1 MQEFLVRVLHV
12 ILVFL
17 SELLRHALYR
27 KTHLTLLFQ
36 HLYVNYN
43 ELDAYHDLVFVSCK
57 VSTSQYFPY
66 FTLSAAQPQRCRAVN
81 TLHFNPFV
89 RSTSAVS
96 FVRTW
101 DTSICLAVFVAKTF
115 QTTVVFILLCRI
127 NRLIAG
133 TAAEKCGI
141 HESAAKVLAGFL
153 RHVGWNPNHHCPGT
167 AVGEDRYALACAH
180 TTVNVFH
187 LSTCSS
193 DPPAIYKAL
202 WIVALNMP
210 DCLFLQPSQKREFR
224 DV

>member
-1 MQEFLVRVLHV
+1 MERSFPSVSCGVVNVMYCEVLHFVVIRGNTTASVTVAFWLSRMDCNHELPSLGRLSGKQSCCTNMQEFLVRVLHV

-96 FVRTW
+96 FVRT
-101 DTSICLAVFVAKTF
+101 
-115 QTTVVFILLCRI
+115 
-127 NRLIAG
+127 
-133 TAAEKCGI
+133 
-141 HESAAKVLAGFL
+141 
-153 RHVGWNPNHHCPGT
+153 
-167 AVGEDRYALACAH
+167 
-180 TTVNVFH
+180 
-187 LSTCSS
+187 
-193 DPPAIYKAL
+193 
-202 WIVALNMP
+202 
-210 DCLFLQPSQKREFR
+210 
-224 DV
+224 